1 VTTPSGALSQ
11 RPGITFRSNHFIRHH
26 RGCRARAG
34 ATLAHTLASRGI
46 QVTLI
51 ASRSPSSNG
60 TTTSNASSVASGP
73 APLAVPA
80 LRQMGFADVLAR
92 LPQLDNGSGGISIW
106 IRGQERVRVDAP
118 PSDPD
123 EDFVLVPQPALLRA
137 IIERAQRSPSFRV
150 ERPVLVGVGDA
161 ACIGYPHREAA

>member
-1 VTTPSGALSQ
+1 VGAG
-11 RPGITFRSNHFIRHH
+11 P
-26 RGCRARAG
+26 AG
-34 ATLAHTLASRGI
+34 ATLAHPGQPRHPGHPHSI

-51 ASRSPSSNG
+51 ERHDDLEREFRGEWPS
-60 TTTSNASSVASGP
+60 ASGR
-73 APLAVPA
+73 AA